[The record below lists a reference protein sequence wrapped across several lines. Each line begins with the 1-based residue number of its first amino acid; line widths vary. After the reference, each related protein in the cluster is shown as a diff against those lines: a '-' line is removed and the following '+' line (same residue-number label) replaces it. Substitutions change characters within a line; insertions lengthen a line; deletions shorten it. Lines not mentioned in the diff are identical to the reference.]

1 MQILCIIPARAGSK
15 RVPHK
20 NMLPVGGWPLVA
32 HSIRH
37 ALAARRV
44 TETVVSTDSEEIA
57 ALATALG
64 AQAIER
70 PAELSGDTASSEAAL
85 LHVLDWRRAAGHP
98 DPDLV
103 VFLQCTS
110 PVRRADDIDRAIERL
125 IDSGADSL
133 FSVCD
138 NKRLIWERCSNGE
151 LRSLTYDFTER
162 RREQEMNK
170 QYYENGSI
178 YVFPPSL
185 LRATRNRLGGK
196 IEVYEMDFWTSFQL
210 DGDDDVALID
220 WILRRPEFSAR
231 ADWPERIDLV
241 VFDFDGVMTDNSVSV
256 FQDGTES
263 VICNRSDGLGID
275 ALREANIPAL
285 ILSTE
290 RNPVVKARAD
300 KLQLP
305 CLHAIANKADA
316 LAEWIAARGIRAEH
330 VVYLGNDRN
339 DLGCFRLVGMPVAV
353 ADAHPST
360 SRHAKLVL
368 SRAGGQGAVRELC
381 DLVIARTTKARLRD
395 A

>member
-1 MQILCIIPARAGSK
+1 MQILCIIPARSGSK
-15 RVPHK
+15 RVPRK
-20 NMLPVGGWPLVA
+20 NLLPVGGWPLVA

-44 TETVVSTDSEEIA
+44 TETVVSTDSAEIA
-57 ALATALG
+57 ALAAALG
-64 AQAIER
+64 AQALNR
-70 PAELSGDTASSEAAL
+70 PADISGDTASSESAL
-85 LHVLDWRRAAGHP
+85 LHVLDTRQAAGLP
-98 DPDLV
+98 DPGLI

-110 PVRRADDIDRAIERL
+110 PVRRADDIDKAIERL
-125 IDSGADSL
+125 LDSGADSL
-133 FSVCD
+133 FSACD
-138 NKRLIWERCSNGE
+138 NKRLIWKRGGDRT
-151 LRSLTYDFTER
+151 LTSLTHDFAAR

-185 LRATRNRLGGK
+185 LRSTQNRLSGR

-220 WILRRPEFSAR
+220 WILRRPEFSAP
-231 ADWPERIDLV
+231 AAWPERIELV
-241 VFDFDGVMTDNSVSV
+241 VFDFDGVMTDNTVSV
-256 FQDGTES
+256 AQDGTES

-275 ALREANIPAL
+275 GLRDAGIPAL

-290 RNPVVKARAD
+290 RNSVVKARAD

-305 CLHAIANKADA
+305 CLHGIADKAAA
-316 LAEWIAARGIRAEH
+316 LAEWIAARGISAEN
-330 VVYLGNDRN
+330 VVYLGNDRI
-339 DLGCFRLVGMPVAV
+339 DLGCFQLVGMPVAV
-353 ADAHPST
+353 ADAHPSA
-360 SRHAKLVL
+360 SSAAKLIL

-381 DLVIARTTKARLRD
+381 DLVLARMTEANPHD